1 MYNIISK
8 YISTLTKEDIIRY
21 ARINNLTV
29 TKDEIDFLYNF
40 IKTNY
45 KSILA
50 NPDKFN
56 LDDYK
61 DKFSSENFIF
71 LQKQVNK
78 YKRMII

>member
-1 MYNIISK
+1 MKQRGEKMKKRKNFKKAI
-8 YISTLTKEDIIRY
+8 KE
-21 ARINNLTV
+21 
-29 TKDEIDFLYNF
+29 
-40 IKTNY
+40 
-45 KSILA
+45 
-50 NPDKFN
+50 DKFN